1 MVKKGKQKAKKD
13 KIEQNFNKKK
23 KDKRHKI
30 EKKNKKENTKKKED
44 DKNEEI
50 KEKEEDKKGEIIE
63 KINKVKYLMVYV
75 GNEDCDDGVETY
87 RENGEEVGRDE
98 EEPPLNYGNFG
109 FTVDVDTGRI
119 LDWPDTK
126 LYVKVHMR
134 AIDTGF
140 YTFCD
145 KDNNKIYEIDGYVPD
160 FLGITS
166 PGYGD
171 NINFD
176 TDVNGFILDWKE
188 KEIKKQIIKYLK
200 YWLGEEEDD

>member
-1 MVKKGKQKAKKD
+1 MDKKGKQKAKKD
-13 KIEQNFNKKK
+13 KK
-23 KDKRHKI
+23 
-30 EKKNKKENTKKKED
+30 
-44 DKNEEI
+44 EEI
-50 KEKEEDKKGEIIE
+50 KEKEEDKKEKIID

-87 RENGEEVGRDE
+87 RENGEKVGLDE
-98 EEPPLNYGNFG
+98 EKPPLDYGNFG
-109 FTVDVDTGRI
+109 FKVDVDTGRI

-145 KDNNKIYEIDGYVPD
+145 KDNNKIYEENGYVPS
-160 FLGITS
+160 FFGITS
-166 PGYGD
+166 PAYED
-171 NINFD
+171 VINFD
-176 TDVNGFILDWKE
+176 TNVNGFILDWKE

-200 YWLGEEEDD
+200 KYLLDEKEDE